1 MKIRVVVATASF
13 VIALACG
20 SAFAADNGEKSGG
33 SFSKIPTVKGIEIL
47 KPGTA
52 APDFT
57 VVDLKGQTFNLK
69 SVTDKDAVLLFFWSF
84 FCGPCREEMP
94 MLNQVTKDYAGKGL
108 RVVSVNLDGKEMKK
122 AVDKFVATEKIVFE
136 TVFDELEGDA
146 FKVADPYGVAGTPAM
161 FLITKNEMKIV
172 YTKLG
177 VVTSDALRAELNKVV
192 KQ

>member
-1 MKIRVVVATASF
+1 MKLRAVVATASF
-13 VIALACG
+13 IIALACG
-20 SAFAADNGEKSGG
+20 SAFAADATGEKSGG

-47 KPGTA
+47 KPGSI

-57 VVDLKGQTFNLK
+57 VIDLKGQTFNLK

-161 FLITKNEMKIV
+161 FLIPKGEMKIV
-172 YTKLG
+172 FTKLG
-177 VVTSDALRAELNKVV
+177 VITSEALRAELAKVV
-192 KQ
+192 K